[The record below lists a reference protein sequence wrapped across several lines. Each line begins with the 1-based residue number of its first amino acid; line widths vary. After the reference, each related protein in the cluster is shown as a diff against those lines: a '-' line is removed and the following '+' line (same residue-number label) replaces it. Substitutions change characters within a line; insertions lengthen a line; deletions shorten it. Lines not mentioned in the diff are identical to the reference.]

1 MKAVYAKRKPILPLL
16 LASLVISG
24 CASWLY
30 QRTQLERQAGHG
42 KAASQFQLAKCFYDG
57 TGMTRNYGQAASWF
71 RKAAEQGHVQAQ
83 TALGMMYLEGQG
95 VPQNYD
101 AAAGFLRKAAD
112 QGSASA
118 QNQLGMLYAK
128 GHGVSQDLEEAGKW
142 FGRAAA
148 RGNASARHNLL
159 LINAARVSELERL
172 TVRNGSTFEGIKV
185 QKVERDCLTISYHP
199 RRGGVGVVRVGFKD
213 LPEQLQE
220 KYGFDTLNKG
230 ASAGP
235 DQLEAIV
242 LAAL

>member
-1 MKAVYAKRKPILPLL
+1 MRRENQSCPCCW
-16 LASLVISG
+16 LASSSRVASPGCIS
-24 CASWLY
+24 APNW
-30 QRTQLERQAGHG
+30 
-42 KAASQFQLAKCFYDG
+42 
-57 TGMTRNYGQAASWF
+57 
-71 RKAAEQGHVQAQ
+71 
-83 TALGMMYLEGQG
+83 
-95 VPQNYD
+95 
-101 AAAGFLRKAAD
+101 
-112 QGSASA
+112 
-118 QNQLGMLYAK
+118 
-128 GHGVSQDLEEAGKW
+128 
-142 FGRAAA
+142 
-148 RGNASARHNLL
+148 SARHNLL